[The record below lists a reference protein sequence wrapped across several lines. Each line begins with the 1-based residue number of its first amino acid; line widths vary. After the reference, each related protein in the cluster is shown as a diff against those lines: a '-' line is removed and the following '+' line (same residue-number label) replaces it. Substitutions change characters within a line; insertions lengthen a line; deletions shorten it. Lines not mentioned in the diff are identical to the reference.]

1 VILWREKFRAFGIH
15 FATTLIVALLAAA
28 LIFLVWYPAPFG
40 TMIGGLKLFML
51 ITGCDLALGPLISL
65 VIYNSR
71 KSRLALVFDYTVV
84 VVVQVA
90 ALVYGVYSVSQAR
103 PAYVAFVKDRLE
115 VIAAGEIS
123 EKDLLEAKGS
133 KYAFRSIRGPVLVA
147 TFVKPEDRNDALLAA
162 VLEGRDVGV
171 RPKFFVD
178 YGSQIERIKRQL
190 KPLSEL
196 RRRNQE
202 FERVIAKSLR
212 ELQRPAEDFGWLPV
226 KHTRGFWTALVDQ
239 QTGYPVEYVPIDPY

>member
-1 VILWREKFRAFGIH
+1 MILWREKFRAFGIH
-15 FATTLIVALLAAA
+15 FGATLIVALLAAA

-40 TMIGGLKLFML
+40 TMVGGLKLFML

-65 VIYNSR
+65 IIYNSR
-71 KSRLALVFDYTVV
+71 KSRLALLFDYTVIFA
-84 VVVQVA
+84 VQVA

-115 VIAAGEIS
+115 VIAAGEIA

-133 KYAFRSIRGPVLVA
+133 KYASPSIRGPVLVA
-147 TFVKPEDRNDALLAA
+147 TFVKPEDRNDALWAS
-162 VLEGRDVGV
+162 VEGRDVGV

-178 YGSQIERIKRQL
+178 YGSQLEPIKKKL
-190 KPLSEL
+190 KPLSVL
-196 RRRNQE
+196 RRRSQE
-202 FERVIAKSLR
+202 FEQIIAESLR
-212 ELQRPAEDFGWLPV
+212 ELHRPAEDFGWLPV

-239 QTGYPVEYVPIDPY
+239 QTGYPVKYLPIDPY

>member
-15 FATTLIVALLAAA
+15 FTATLIVALLAAA

-40 TMIGGLKLFML
+40 TMVGGLKLFLL

-65 VIYNSR
+65 IIYNSR

-84 VVVQVA
+84 GLVQIA
-90 ALVYGVYSVSQAR
+90 AFVYGVYAVSQAR

-115 VIAAGEIS
+115 VIAAGEIA

-133 KYAFRSIRGPVLVA
+133 KYASPSMRGPVLVA
-147 TFVKPEDRNDALLAA
+147 TFVKPADKDDALWAA
-162 VLEGRDVGV
+162 LEGRDVGV

-178 YGSQIERIKRQL
+178 YGSQIEPIKKRL
-190 KPLSEL
+190 KPLSQL
-196 RRRNQE
+196 RRRNRE
-202 FERVIAKSLR
+202 FERIIAESLR
-212 ELQRPAEDFGWLPV
+212 ELHRPAEDFGWLPV
-226 KHTRGFWTALVDQ
+226 KHTRGFWTVLVDQ
-239 QTGYPVEYVPIDPY
+239 QTGYPVKYVPIDPY

>member
-1 VILWREKFRAFGIH
+1 MILWREKFRAFGIH
-15 FATTLIVALLAAA
+15 FAATLVVALLAAA

-40 TMIGGLKLFML
+40 TMVGGLELFML

-65 VIYNSR
+65 IIYNSR
-71 KSRLALVFDYTVV
+71 KSRLALVIDYTVV
-84 VVVQVA
+84 GVVQVA
-90 ALVYGVYSVSQAR
+90 ALVYGVYAVSQAR

-115 VIAAGEIS
+115 VIAAGEIA

-133 KYAFRSIRGPVLVA
+133 KYASPSIRGPVLVA
-147 TFVKPEDRNDALLAA
+147 TFVKPEDSNDALWAA
-162 VLEGRDVGV
+162 LEGRDVGV

-178 YGSQIERIKRQL
+178 YGSQIEPIKRQL

-202 FERVIAKSLR
+202 FEQIIEKGLR

-239 QTGYPVEYVPIDPY
+239 QTGYPVKYVPIDPY